1 MRHVTKGLKIKS
13 ADAIDRAI
21 ISYLQ
26 YDGRMA
32 YTKIA
37 RELGISEGTVRSRV
51 KRLMESKMLQIVGI
65 ADPRYVSL
73 DAPAM
78 IGLVIKPGE
87 IDSVAGEIGKF
98 PEVSYMFMASGSY
111 NLFVA
116 IYCKDK
122 LHLVD
127 FLENKLG
134 KLEHIESSEVF
145 MILKMHKMSY
155 RWGEDLPPS
164 GEPPIDLDWEA
175 LEELER

>member
-1 MRHVTKGLKIKS
+1 MKT
-13 ADAIDRAI
+13 ADATDRAI

-26 YDGRMA
+26 YDGRMP
-32 YTKIA
+32 YTEIA
-37 RELGISEGTVRSRV
+37 HELGISESAVRSRV
-51 KRLMESKMLQIVGI
+51 NRLTESKMLQIVGI
-65 ADPRYVSL
+65 ADPRYLSL

-78 IGLVIKPGE
+78 VGLVVKAGE
-87 IDSVAGEIGKF
+87 IENVAKEIGKF

-111 NLFVA
+111 NLVIT

-122 LHLVD
+122 AHLVD

-134 KLEHIESSEVF
+134 KLHNIETSETF

-155 RWGEDLPPS
+155 RWGEELPPS

-175 LEELER
+175 IEELGS